1 MKISTVYF
9 EEASSEHT
17 DRVIQCVSDFLKNNP
32 QVRKIVVA
40 TTGGETGLKVAKAF
54 SDREVIVVT
63 HQIGFMAPDYD
74 ELSPEK
80 REEIISAGGKVLTAT
95 HAFAGVGRS
104 MRKMFDTWTVPEIFS
119 IAYRTFGQGTKV
131 CAEIALMAADSGLV
145 SVNEEVVCIGGT
157 GRGADTAWLVR
168 PAHTSSFPEL
178 RMKGCICKPLEF

>member
-1 MKISTVYF
+1 MRINTVYF
-9 EEASSEHT
+9 KEASSGHT
-17 DRVIQCVSDFLKNNP
+17 NRVIQCVDDFLNENP

-40 TTGGETGLKVAKAF
+40 TTGGETGLKAVRAF
-54 SDREVIVVT
+54 SDKEVIVVT
-63 HQIGFMAPDYD
+63 HQIGFLAPDHD

-80 REEIISAGGKVLTAT
+80 REEIRSAGGKILTTT

-145 SVNEEVVCIGGT
+145 SVNEDVVCIGGT
-157 GRGADTAWLVR
+157 GKGADTAWLVR
-168 PAHTSSFPEL
+168 PAHTSNFPEL